1 MNISESSKLFE
12 TALAEPEA
20 PPAQAPRG
28 RGRPPKNTSPMLEIS
43 DIQKEADKMVKK
55 SRSKAKPKKTVPE
68 TVIEHLIQPTETNNT
83 IVMKNQILQ
92 RIILNVEN
100 FGHHLTFIKDSEKYV
115 NSLHSKS
122 LEELQGIL
130 DTIQSTITMNN
141 LSLQLKQGFFLFSR
155 VSEYATQEFA
165 GLKTHGMT
173 DALMQNQAEISMIM
187 KELAIDLSPKVSAF
201 SRPELRLGMLFV
213 MAIVQT
219 DQNNRLL
226 EAIRKDVK
234 NAPDGAKKEDL
245 EKKFG
250 DL

>member
-1 MNISESSKLFE
+1 MDINEASKLFE
-12 TALAEPEA
+12 TALAD
-20 PPAQAPRG
+20 PPAQAPR
-28 RGRPPKNTSPMLEIS
+28 RGRPSKKAPTLEIA
-43 DIQKEADKMVKK
+43 DIQKEADLMVKK
-55 SRSKAKPKKTVPE
+55 SKKPKTKKTIPE
-68 TVIEHLIQPTETNNT
+68 TVVEHLIQPTETNNT

-115 NSLHSKS
+115 NGLHAKS

-165 GLKTHGMT
+165 GLKTQGMT
-173 DALMQNQAEISMIM
+173 DALLQNQAEISMIM

-226 EAIRKDVK
+226 EAIRRDAKDAHK
-234 NAPDGAKKEDL
+234 SPDKKQDL
-245 EKKFG
+245 ETKFS